1 MRGLLSPVP
10 PPSGVRPTVR
20 PARTAGLIPRGR
32 LRRLWRYRWPL
43 IFVSPFFVLFA
54 IFGVYPI
61 AFSLWLSFRDW
72 SLVGEARNVGLDN
85 FRALLHDDLF
95 WRSMLNSVLLFFIYV
110 PVMTFLAIVLAA
122 LLNSHYVR
130 LQGFWRAAIF
140 VPNIMAGTVA
150 AAFTFQLMLDTNSG
164 FANRLLGFVGVSPV
178 PWHDDVWWA
187 RISLGLLVFWAWLGF
202 NMLIMLAGLQAIPPE
217 LVESAR
223 VDGANPVQIFR
234 RITVPL
240 LRPQIIFSV
249 TLSIIGTFQ
258 LFTEPYILFNPP
270 GGPARATDTPVLEI
284 QQNTFAFLRV
294 GYGAAMSYVF
304 FAAIV
309 VVTLV
314 QFFLV
319 NRRDPWGQ
327 ER

>member
-10 PPSGVRPTVR
+10 PPSGVRPAVR
-20 PARTAGLIPRGR
+20 PGRTAGLIRTGR
-32 LRRLWRYRWPL
+32 LRRLWRYRWPVV
-43 IFVSPFFVLFA
+43 FVSPFFVLFA

-72 SLVGEARNVGLDN
+72 SLVGKARNVGLDN

-95 WRSMLNSVLLFFIYV
+95 WHAMLNSVLLFFIYV

-130 LQGFWRAAIF
+130 LQGFWRATIF

-164 FANRLLGFVGVSPV
+164 YANRLLGFVGVSPV
-178 PWHDDVWWA
+178 PWLDDVWWA

-258 LFTEPYILFNPP
+258 LFTEPYVLFNPP